1 MKIVVDIVPNHTSNM
16 HEWFQAAL
24 AAEPGS
30 PERDRYIFREGRGEH
45 GELPPNDWQSL
56 FGGPAWQRVADGQWY
71 LHIFTVEQPDLNW
84 KNPEVHEDFKKTL
97 RFWSDRGVD
106 GFRIDVAHGLAK
118 DLDSKPLAEMGADC
132 VFNTDNRNGDNPLW
146 DRPEVHDIYREWN
159 AVFNEYQPARF
170 AVGEAWVIRST
181 STSTRAKASSGRCST
196 SNSPRRTGMRR
207 RSRPPSKTAS
217 GRHTTRNRPPPG

>member
-1 MKIVVDIVPNHTSNM
+1 MDAIWLSPFYPSELADGGYDVIDYRNVDPRLGTLEDFDELVTALHAHGMKIVVDIVPNHTSNM

-24 AAEPGS
+24 TAEPGS

-56 FGGPAWQRVADGQWY
+56 FGGRPGNAWPTANGICTSSQWSSR
-71 LHIFTVEQPDLNW
+71 TNW

-118 DLDSKPLAEMGADC
+118 ISTANPSPRWTRTACSTPTIAMGTTRCGAAPKC
-132 VFNTDNRNGDNPLW
+132 T
-146 DRPEVHDIYREWN
+146 
-159 AVFNEYQPARF
+159 
-170 AVGEAWVIRST
+170 T
-181 STSTRAKASSGRCST
+181 STVNGTPCSMNTGQHAS
-196 SNSPRRTGMRR
+196 
-207 RSRPPSKTAS
+207 PSA
-217 GRHTTRNRPPPG
+217 RHG